1 MIKFIAIGAT
11 VLALQGCA
19 ALSTVTGYI
28 PSFWDDNQSSKI
40 IDIRQSIEQITCE
53 PGSQLTEARNIVDN
67 IQWFKLYS
75 QSKGTRQKDVLKIVA
90 PMEETAKDWA
100 KRSENKEGS
109 KTYCELKKKTLK
121 LQASRAAEAILGRF

>member
-1 MIKFIAIGAT
+1 MIKIIAIGAT
-11 VLALQGCA
+11 VLTLQGCA

-28 PSFWDDNQSSKI
+28 PSFWDDNQSAKI

-53 PGSQLTEARNIVDN
+53 PGTQLTEARTIVDN

-90 PMEETAKDWA
+90 PMEETAKDWI
-100 KRSENKEGS
+100 KRSEIKEGS
-109 KTYCELKKKTLK
+109 KTYCELKKKTLQ
-121 LQASRAAEAILGRF
+121 LQSSRAAEAILGRF

>member
-1 MIKFIAIGAT
+1 MIRLIAIGAT

-28 PSFWDDNQSSKI
+28 PSFWDDNQSAKI

-53 PGSQLTEARNIVDN
+53 PGTQLTEARTIVDN

-75 QSKGTRQKDVLKIVA
+75 QSKGTRQKDVLKIVT

-100 KRSENKEGS
+100 KRSETKEGS

>member
-1 MIKFIAIGAT
+1 MIRLIAIGAT
-11 VLALQGCA
+11 VLTLQGCA

-28 PSFWDDNQSSKI
+28 PSFWDDNQSAKI

-53 PGSQLTEARNIVDN
+53 PGTQLIEARTIVDN

-75 QSKGTRQKDVLKIVA
+75 QSKGTRQKDVLKIVT